1 MHAKSRRYH
10 YSRMVVPKT
19 LTLVIDHEGDVYNM
33 DNAPHLILAS
43 GSPRRRELLS
53 LLGLPFEVITSE
65 ADESTPPDF
74 TPDSIVRCLALR
86 KAEAVAAGIRDR
98 NAVVVGSDTIVVL
111 DHTVLGKPVDEL
123 DSASMLNR
131 LQGRTHQVYT
141 GVACIGLSDGKTIVE
156 HRVTSVTMRAMTDEE
171 IAAYIATGEPADK
184 AGSYAIQGL
193 GSTLVERIEGCYFN
207 VVGLPLSLLGEML
220 SEFGITVLNR

>member
-1 MHAKSRRYH
+1 
-10 YSRMVVPKT
+10 
-19 LTLVIDHEGDVYNM
+19 M
-33 DNAPHLILAS
+33 DNSQHIILAS

-74 TPDSIVRCLALR
+74 TPEQIVRSLALR
-86 KAEAVAAGIRDR
+86 KAEAVVASVGER
-98 NAVVVGSDTIVVL
+98 NTVIVGSDTIVVL
-111 DHTVLGKPVDEL
+111 DNTVLGKPVDEL
-123 DSASMLNR
+123 DSKSMLTR
-131 LQGRTHQVYT
+131 LQGRNHKVYT
-141 GVACIGLSDGKTIVE
+141 GVACIGLPHGKTIVE
-156 HRVTSVTMRAMTDEE
+156 HRVTSVTMRAMTEDE
-171 IAAYIATGEPADK
+171 IVAYIATGEPADK

>member
-1 MHAKSRRYH
+1 
-10 YSRMVVPKT
+10 
-19 LTLVIDHEGDVYNM
+19 M
-33 DNAPHLILAS
+33 DNSQLIILAS

-65 ADESTPPDF
+65 ADESTPPDY
-74 TPDSIVRCLALR
+74 TPEEIVRSLALR
-86 KAEAVAAGIRDR
+86 KAKAVAAEAGDR
-98 NAVVVGSDTIVVL
+98 NAVIIGSDTIVVL
-111 DHTVLGKPVDEL
+111 DNTVLGKPVDES
-123 DSASMLNR
+123 DSRVMLSR
-131 LQGRTHQVYT
+131 LQGRTHKVYT
-141 GVACIGLSDGKTIVE
+141 GVACIGLPNGHTIIE
-156 HRVTSVTMRAMTDEE
+156 HRVTSVTMRAMTSEE

>member
-1 MHAKSRRYH
+1 
-10 YSRMVVPKT
+10 
-19 LTLVIDHEGDVYNM
+19 M
-33 DNAPHLILAS
+33 DNSQHIILAS

-65 ADESTPPDF
+65 ADESTPSDF
-74 TPDSIVRCLALR
+74 TPEQIVRSLALR
-86 KAEAVAAGIRDR
+86 KAEAVVASVGER
-98 NAVVVGSDTIVVL
+98 NAVIVGSDTIVVL
-111 DHTVLGKPVDEL
+111 DNTVLGKPVDEL
-123 DSASMLNR
+123 DSKSMLTR
-131 LQGRTHQVYT
+131 LQGRNHKVYT
-141 GVACIGLSDGKTIVE
+141 GVACIGLSQGKTIVE
-156 HRVTSVTMRAMTDEE
+156 HRVTSVTMRAMTEDE
-171 IAAYIATGEPADK
+171 IVAYIATGEPADK